1 MEGRRTAGYLPNRTT
16 ELPLSHSI
24 LCLRGGGF
32 LPLHIAWRIGPA
44 MPKGDVCFG
53 RWLMVLVVTLTVLS
67 VLALRCDEWELLER
81 A

>member
-1 MEGRRTAGYLPNRTT
+1 M
-16 ELPLSHSI
+16 
-24 LCLRGGGF
+24 
-32 LPLHIAWRIGPA
+32 PLHIAWRIGPA